1 MPRVKALTSE
11 ELKSYK
17 NQLLQLRAR
26 LRGEVFQMAESVLAK
41 GRDQGGSGFSAAPT
55 HLAELGAENYE
66 QAFAV
71 SIIETQ
77 STVLEQI
84 EYALEKIEEGTY
96 GICEEC
102 GSHIPRVRLNALPYA
117 TMCVKCAGKQERRS

>member
-1 MPRVKALTSE
+1 MPKAKALTPE
-11 ELKSYK
+11 ELKAYK

-26 LRGEVFQMAESVLAK
+26 LRGEVFQVAESVLGK
-41 GRDQGGSGFSAAPT
+41 GRDQGGGGLSAAPT

-71 SIIETQ
+71 SIIEAQ
-77 STVLEQI
+77 HTVLEQI
-84 EYALEKIEEGTY
+84 EYALEKIEDGTY

-102 GSHIPRVRLNALPYA
+102 GCQIPRFRLKAVPYA
-117 TMCVKCAGKQERRS
+117 VMCVKCAEKSQRRI